1 MGDLNCDEALEE
13 LYGFL
18 DGELDDARRTDIDAH
33 LGRCGHC
40 SGVHEFE
47 AELRRVIGSR
57 ATEQVPADLRERI
70 ASRLQEE
77 ENRTEK

>member
-1 MGDLNCDEALEE
+1 VGDLNCNEALAE

-18 DGELDDARRTDIDAH
+18 DGELDDRRRADIDVH

-57 ATEQVPADLRERI
+57 ATEEVPHDLRQRI
-70 ASRLQEE
+70 LDRIRAEE
-77 ENRTEK
+77 PPAP